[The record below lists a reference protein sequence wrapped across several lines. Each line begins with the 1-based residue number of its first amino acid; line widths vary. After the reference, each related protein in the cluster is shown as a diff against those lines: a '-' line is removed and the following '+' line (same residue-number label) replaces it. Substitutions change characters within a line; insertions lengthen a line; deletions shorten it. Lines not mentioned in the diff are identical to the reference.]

1 MTYSSLARPARLLA
15 AAAAIG
21 ACSGGTSTTSSA
33 PAPAPSPSTA
43 PAAPSAAARPASGL
57 PAGVTAAMVAEG
69 DSLFHA
75 KSCRNC
81 HGPDGKGRQNG
92 PDLTSGKFMHVNGT
106 YADFVRIITS
116 GVPADSI
123 KDKSHALPMNPR
135 GGGRPPLLTDDQIR
149 AVAAYVY
156 TLSPH

>member
-21 ACSGGTSTTSSA
+21 ACSSGTSSTSAA
-33 PAPAPSPSTA
+33 PAPAASA
-43 PAAPSAAARPASGL
+43 PAAPSAAARPAAGGL

-81 HGPDGKGRQNG
+81 HGPDAKGRQNG

-123 KDKSHALPMNPR
+123 KDKSHTLAMNPR